1 MTKQQVVPTALLI
14 LGVFGTSC
22 SHNATSPPAT
32 GILFFQIDG
41 GTCKGTHSTYF
52 EIDAGEVGPEILAPS
67 QTSSGYVVNEGMHR
81 TKARI
86 VDYVGG
92 SRDLWTVH
100 NHISVPGTGSA
111 MVVIVC

>member
-32 GILFFQIDG
+32 GILSFQIDG
-41 GTCKGTHSTYF
+41 ATCNGTHSTYF
-52 EIDAGEVGPEILAPS
+52 EIDAGEVGPEILAPA
-67 QTSSGYVVNEGMHR
+67 QTSGGYVVTEGIHG

-86 VDYVGG
+86 MDYAGG
-92 SRDLWTVH
+92 PADLWTAN
-100 NHISVPGTGSA
+100 NHVTVPGYGTA

>member
-52 EIDAGEVGPEILAPS
+52 EIDAGEVGPEILAPT
-67 QTSSGYVVNEGMHR
+67 QTSSGFVVNEGMHR

-92 SRDLWTVH
+92 SRDLWTVN
-100 NHISVPGTGSA
+100 NHITVPGTGSA